1 MILFMMKLNFQS
13 EKDFSQIE
21 RKNKICIN
29 VYCYENKLAFLI
41 YISDQKFEN
50 STDLLLV
57 INENKL
63 HYVYI
68 QNF

>member
-29 VYCYENKLAFLI
+29 VYCYEKKLTFLI